1 MGLVGRLNRAVRRDD
16 AGVTLMEILVA
27 MSLLM
32 VLSLSVAAGLL
43 AVQKSAMTSKER
55 AAAANLATR
64 EVEIV
69 RNWFHSS
76 DTAPLAVMA
85 AGDTTNGAPLP
96 GQTGQLVVDGTKYDV
111 VRQVQWLITGT
122 GKSACDGGSIVT
134 YPSVGVHVEV
144 TWPNMGSVPPVVSD
158 TVLTPPKSVLNAS
171 SAYIAVKVIDRDG
184 LPNDDRTIT
193 ATGPGGTYTDVTG
206 SDGCATFVLSTPGT
220 YTLAVTEAST
230 GYVTFNGATTQTAT
244 VTAGTL
250 TVRSFTYDLGVSF
263 RARLRTPG
271 GFNLP
276 QTLPAV
282 SFGNSGI
289 QPSGVASYPSTAGG
303 TTQVGPLWP
312 FASGYSL
319 WAGSCTDSDP
329 ALLGGR
335 PPALVTTRG
344 STTNADVN
352 LQAVAITTT
361 RLGFPVSTQVTA
373 TYAGSG
379 TCPAGDNVLLLGTS
393 SGGVLNVAL
402 PYGNW
407 TLTATIGGQTVT
419 DVVTLSP
426 TAGDSSLLN
435 GTV

>member
-1 MGLVGRLNRAVRRDD
+1 MGIVGRLSRAARRDD
-16 AGVTLMEILVA
+16 AGVTLIEILVA
-27 MSLLM
+27 LSLLM

-96 GQTGQLVVDGTKYDV
+96 GQTGQLVVDGTRYDV

-144 TWPNMGSVPPVVSD
+144 SWPNMGGVPPVVSD

-184 LPNDDRTIT
+184 LPNDDRTVT
-193 ATGPGGTYTDVTG
+193 ATGPGGSYSDVTG
-206 SDGCATFVLSTPGT
+206 SDGCATFVLSTAGT
-220 YTLAVTEAST
+220 YTLAVTEASS

-250 TVRSFTYDLGVSF
+250 TVRSFTYDQGVSF
-263 RARLRTPG
+263 QTTLKPPV
-271 GFNLP
+271 GFALPTNLP
-276 QTLPAV
+276 AL

-289 QPSGVASYPSTAGG
+289 QPSGVANYPSGAGG
-303 TTQVGPLWP
+303 VTTVGPLWP
-312 FASGYSL
+312 FASGYSV

-335 PPALVTTRG
+335 PPALVTARA
-344 STTNADVN
+344 STTSASAA

-361 RLGFPVSTQVTA
+361 RKGLPVNVAVTA

-379 TCPAGDNVLLLGTS
+379 SCPAGDGVLNLGTS
-393 SGGVLNVAL
+393 SLGVLNVSL

-407 TLTATIGGQTVT
+407 TLSTQISGQTVT
-419 DVVTLSP
+419 DIVTLSP
-426 TAGDSSLLN
+426 TAGDTSLLN

>member
-1 MGLVGRLNRAVRRDD
+1 MGIVGRLSRAARRDD
-16 AGVTLMEILVA
+16 AGVTLIEILVA
-27 MSLLM
+27 LSLLM

-64 EVEIV
+64 EIEIV

-111 VRQVQWLITGT
+111 VRQVTWLITGT
-122 GKSACDGGSIVT
+122 GQSACDGGSIVT
-134 YPSVGVHVEV
+134 YPSVGVHVAV

-171 SAYIAVKVIDRDG
+171 SAYIAVKVVNRDG
-184 LPNDDRTIT
+184 AANAGRTVT
-193 ATGPGGTYTDVTG
+193 ATGPGGSFSDTTG
-206 SDGCATFVLSTPGT
+206 ADGCATFVLSTAGT
-220 YTLAVTEAST
+220 YTLAVTEGSS
-230 GYVTFNGATTQTAT
+230 GYVTFNGATTQTAA

-250 TVRSFTYDLGVSF
+250 TVRSFTYDQGVSF
-263 RARLRTPG
+263 TTTLKPPV

-276 QTLPAV
+276 ASLPALT
-282 SFGNSGI
+282 FGNSGI
-289 QPSGVASYPSTAGG
+289 QPSGVASFASVAGG
-303 TTQVGPLWP
+303 VTTVGPLWP
-312 FASGYSL
+312 FASGYSV

-329 ALLGGR
+329 ALSGGR
-335 PPALVTTRG
+335 PPALVTAKGTTT
-344 STTNADVN
+344 STTAA

-361 RLGFPVSTQVTA
+361 RLGLPVNVAVTA

-379 TCPAGDNVLLLGTS
+379 SCPAGDSVLNLGTS
-393 SGGVLNVAL
+393 SLGVLNVAL

-407 TLTATIGGQTVT
+407 TLKAQINGQTVT
-419 DVVTLSP
+419 DIVTLSP
-426 TAGDSSLLN
+426 TAGDTSLLN